1 MSVTQLT
8 QLAPADV
15 WRNRIYSGGWK
26 TGGAGT
32 IPVTEKA
39 TGAEMG
45 SIGCASAADVSA
57 AAAIA
62 TEAQRAWAATPGP
75 QRGDVLREVARLL
88 EVHKEEIAVQIVR
101 ETGSIRPKGQLEVKL
116 AIREILEAA
125 ALGSQP
131 TGMITTSDVKE
142 RHSVA
147 RRTPMGVVGV
157 ITPWNSPFILA
168 ARAIAPALATGNAV
182 LLKPDPQSPVSGG
195 VLYARLFEAAGL
207 PEGLF
212 HVLPG
217 AAETGD
223 ALVRDPLVN
232 MISFTG
238 STRVGQAIGAVAGG
252 LLKRASLELGGKNP
266 YIVLD
271 DVNVEAAASAGAWG
285 SFLHQGQVCMS
296 AGRHLVHERIADA
309 YIESLVRRAKA
320 LSVGDP
326 FKGNVHL
333 GPIINERQAENVDRI
348 VAESVSKGAKLLAG
362 GTRDGLFF
370 NPTVLV
376 DVAPGMPAFEEEI
389 FGPVAAVTVFKNDDE
404 AVTLANQNRY
414 GLVAAVACSD
424 LRRARRIA
432 DRLHAGIVHINDQT
446 VMHEVFGP
454 MGGLGL
460 SGNGHNYSTLT
471 NIDQFTEWQWV
482 TSRDELPAYPF

>member
-1 MSVTQLT
+1 MSVTE
-8 QLAPADV
+8 LAPANV
-15 WRNRIYSGGWK
+15 WRNNIFSGGWK

-62 TEAQRAWAATPGP
+62 ADAQRAWAATPGP

-131 TGMITTSDVKE
+131 TGMITTSDVKG

-147 RRTPMGVVGV
+147 RRIPMGVVGV

-182 LLKPDPQSPVSGG
+182 LLKPDPQSPVCGG
-195 VLYARLFEAAGL
+195 VMYARLFEAAGL

-217 AAETGD
+217 GADTGD

-238 STRVGQAIGAVAGG
+238 STQVGQTIGAVAGG

-271 DVNVEAAASAGAWG
+271 DVDVEAAASAGAWG

-296 AGRHLVHERIADA
+296 AGRHLVHESIADA
-309 YIESLVRRAKA
+309 YIESLVRRARA

-326 FKGNVHL
+326 FKGNFHL
-333 GPIINERQAENVDRI
+333 GPIINERQAANVDRI
-348 VAESVSKGAKLLAG
+348 VAESGSKGAKVLAG
-362 GTRDGLFF
+362 GSRDGLFF
-370 NPTVLV
+370 KPTVMV

-404 AVTLANQNRY
+404 AVTFANQNRY
-414 GLVAAVACSD
+414 GLVAAVASAD
-424 LRRARRIA
+424 LRRAQRIA
-432 DRLHAGIVHINDQT
+432 DRLHAGIIHINDQT
-446 VMHEVFGP
+446 VNHEVFGP

-482 TSRDELPAYPF
+482 TSRDDLPAFPF

>member
-1 MSVTQLT
+1 MSVTE
-8 QLAPADV
+8 LAPADV
-15 WRNRIYSGGWK
+15 WRDKIYSNGWR
-26 TGGAGT
+26 TGSAGT

-39 TGAEMG
+39 TGAELG
-45 SIGCASAADVSA
+45 SIGCASTADVSA

-62 TEAQRAWAATPGP
+62 KDAQSAWAARPGP
-75 QRGDVLREVARLL
+75 QRGDILREVVRLL
-88 EVHKEEIAVQIVR
+88 QVHREEIALQIVR
-101 ETGSIRPKGQLEVKL
+101 ETGSIRQKGQMEVQM

-131 TGMITTSDVKE
+131 SGMITASDVRG

-147 RRTPMGVVGV
+147 RRIPLGVVGV

-182 LLKPDPQSPVSGG
+182 LLKPDPQSSVSGG

-207 PEGLF
+207 PEGLL

-217 AAETGD
+217 GAETGA

-252 LLKRASLELGGKNP
+252 LLKRANLELGGKNP

-271 DVNVEAAASAGAWG
+271 DVDVEAAASAGAWG
-285 SFLHQGQVCMS
+285 SYLHQGQVCM
-296 AGRHLVHERIADA
+296 AVGRHLVHERIAEA
-309 YIESLVRRAKA
+309 YVESLVRKTET
-320 LSVGDP
+320 LVVGDP
-326 FKGNVHL
+326 FKSNVHL
-333 GPIINERQAENVDRI
+333 GPVVNERQAANVARI
-348 VAESVSKGAKLLAG
+348 VADSVSKGAKILAG

-370 NPTVLV
+370 KPTVMV
-376 DVAPGMPAFEEEI
+376 DVAPGMPVFEEEI
-389 FGPVAAVTVFKNDDE
+389 FGPVAAVTVFRNDDE
-404 AVTLANQNRY
+404 AVTLANQTRY
-414 GLVAAVACSD
+414 GLVAAVASAD
-424 LRRARRIA
+424 LRRAQRIA

-482 TSRDELPAYPF
+482 TSRDQLPAYPF

>member
-1 MSVTQLT
+1 MSVTE
-8 QLAPADV
+8 LASADV
-15 WRNRIYSGGWK
+15 WRNKIYSGGWK
-26 TGGAGT
+26 TGAAGT

-62 TEAQRAWAATPGP
+62 TDAQRAWAATPGP

-142 RHSVA
+142 RHSLA
-147 RRTPMGVVGV
+147 RRIPMGVVGV

-238 STRVGQAIGAVAGG
+238 STR
-252 LLKRASLELGGKNP
+252 
-266 YIVLD
+266 
-271 DVNVEAAASAGAWG
+271 
-285 SFLHQGQVCMS
+285 
-296 AGRHLVHERIADA
+296 
-309 YIESLVRRAKA
+309 
-320 LSVGDP
+320 
-326 FKGNVHL
+326 
-333 GPIINERQAENVDRI
+333 
-348 VAESVSKGAKLLAG
+348 
-362 GTRDGLFF
+362 
-370 NPTVLV
+370 
-376 DVAPGMPAFEEEI
+376 
-389 FGPVAAVTVFKNDDE
+389 
-404 AVTLANQNRY
+404 
-414 GLVAAVACSD
+414 
-424 LRRARRIA
+424 
-432 DRLHAGIVHINDQT
+432 
-446 VMHEVFGP
+446 
-454 MGGLGL
+454 
-460 SGNGHNYSTLT
+460 
-471 NIDQFTEWQWV
+471 
-482 TSRDELPAYPF
+482 

>member
-1 MSVTQLT
+1 MSVTE
-8 QLAPADV
+8 LAPADV
-15 WRNRIYSGGWK
+15 WRNKIYSGGWK

-39 TGAEMG
+39 TGAEMAA
-45 SIGCASAADVSA
+45 IGCASAADVSA

-62 TEAQRAWAATPGP
+62 ADAQRAWAATPGP

-88 EVHKEEIAVQIVR
+88 EVHKEEIAIQIVR

-131 TGMITTSDVKE
+131 SGMITTSDVKE

-147 RRTPMGVVGV
+147 RRIPIGVVGV

-217 AAETGD
+217 GAETGD
-223 ALVRDPLVN
+223 ALVRDPLVK

-238 STRVGQAIGAVAGG
+238 STRVGQAIGAVAGS
-252 LLKRASLELGGKNP
+252 LLKRTSLELGGKNP

-271 DVNVEAAASAGAWG
+271 DVDVEAAASAGAWG

-296 AGRHLVHERIADA
+296 AGRHLVHESIADA
-309 YIESLVRRAKA
+309 YIESLVRRASA

-326 FKGNVHL
+326 FKGNFHL
-333 GPIINERQAENVDRI
+333 GPIINERQAANVDRI
-348 VAESVSKGAKLLAG
+348 VEESASKGAKVLAG
-362 GTRDGLFF
+362 GTRDGLFYK
-370 NPTVLV
+370 PTVMV

-389 FGPVAAVTVFKNDDE
+389 FGPVAAVTVFKNDDQ
-404 AVTLANQNRY
+404 AVSLANQNRY
-414 GLVAAVACSD
+414 GLVAAVASSD
-424 LRRARRIA
+424 SRRAQRIA
-432 DRLHAGIVHINDQT
+432 DRLHAGIIHINDQT
-446 VMHEVFGP
+446 VNHEVFGP

-471 NIDQFTEWQWV
+471 NMDQFTEWQWV

>member
-1 MSVTQLT
+1 MSVTD
-8 QLAPADV
+8 LAPASV
-15 WRNRIYSGGWK
+15 WHNTIFSGKWK

-39 TGAEMG
+39 TGEVLA
-45 SIGCASAADVSA
+45 SVGCASVADVSS

-62 TEAQRAWAATPGP
+62 TDAQRAWAATPGP
-75 QRGDVLREVARLL
+75 QRGDILREVARLL
-88 EVHKEEIAVQIVR
+88 QVHQEEIALQIVR
-101 ETGSIRPKGQLEVKL
+101 ETGSIRPKGELEVKL
-116 AIREILEAA
+116 AIREILEGA
-125 ALGSQP
+125 ALASQP
-131 TGMITTSDVKE
+131 TGIVTTSDVKG

-147 RRTPMGVVGV
+147 RRIPLGVVGV
-157 ITPWNSPFILA
+157 ITPWNSPLILA

-182 LLKPDPQSPVSGG
+182 LLKPDPQTPVSGG

-217 AAETGD
+217 GAETGD
-223 ALVRDPLVN
+223 AMVRHPLVD

-271 DVNVEAAASAGAWG
+271 DVDVEAAASAGAWG

-296 AGRHLVHERIADA
+296 AGRHLVQESIADA
-309 YIESLVRRAKA
+309 YIESLVRRTRA

-326 FKGNVHL
+326 FKGDVHL
-333 GPIINERQAENVDRI
+333 GPLINERQAENVDRI
-348 VAESVSKGAKLLAG
+348 IADSAGKGAKVRAG
-362 GTRDGLFF
+362 GSRDGLFF
-370 NPTVLV
+370 EPTVMV
-376 DVAPGMPAFEEEI
+376 DVAPGMPAFDEEI
-389 FGPVAAVTVFKNDDE
+389 FGPVAAVTVFKNDDD
-404 AVTLANQNRY
+404 AVSLANQNRY
-414 GLVAAVACSD
+414 GLVAAVASSD
-424 LRRARRIA
+424 LRRAQRIA

-454 MGGLGL
+454 MGGLGS

-471 NIDQFTEWQWV
+471 NADQFTEWQWV
-482 TSRDELPAYPF
+482 TSRDDLPAYPF

>member
-1 MSVTQLT
+1 MSGT
-8 QLAPADV
+8 QLAPEDV
-15 WRNRIYSGGWK
+15 WRDKIYSGGWK

-39 TGAEMG
+39 TGAVLGE
-45 SIGCASAADVSA
+45 IGCASAADVSA
-57 AAAIA
+57 AAAFA
-62 TEAQRAWAATPGP
+62 ADAQNAWAATPGP

-88 EVHKEEIAVQIVR
+88 QVHREEIALQIVR
-101 ETGSIRPKGQLEVKL
+101 ETGSIRQKGQMEVQM

-131 TGMITTSDVKE
+131 SGMITASDVKG

-147 RRTPMGVVGV
+147 RRIPLGVVGV

-182 LLKPDPQSPVSGG
+182 LLKPDPQSSVSGG
-195 VLYARLFEAAGL
+195 VLYARLFDAAGL
-207 PEGLF
+207 PEGLL

-217 AAETGD
+217 GAETGD

-252 LLKRASLELGGKNP
+252 LLKRANLELGGKNP

-271 DVNVEAAASAGAWG
+271 DVDIEAAASAGAWG
-285 SFLHQGQVCMS
+285 SYLHQGQVCM
-296 AGRHLVHERIADA
+296 AVGRHLVHERIAEA
-309 YIESLVRRAKA
+309 YVESLVRKTEA
-320 LSVGDP
+320 LQVGDP
-326 FKGNVHL
+326 FKGHVHL
-333 GPIINERQAENVDRI
+333 GPIVNERQAENVDRI
-348 VAESVSKGAKLLAG
+348 IADSVSKGAKILAG
-362 GTRDGLFF
+362 GSRDGLFF
-370 NPTVLV
+370 KPTVMV
-376 DVAPGMPAFEEEI
+376 DVAPGMPVFEEEI
-389 FGPVAAVTVFKNDDE
+389 FGPVAAVTVFRNDDE
-404 AVTLANQNRY
+404 AVRLANQTHY
-414 GLVAAVACSD
+414 GLVAAVASAD
-424 LRRARRIA
+424 LRRAQRIA

-446 VMHEVFGP
+446 IMHEVFGP

-460 SGNGHNYSTLT
+460 SGNGQNYSTLT
-471 NIDQFTEWQWV
+471 NADQFTEWQWV
-482 TSRDELPAYPF
+482 TSRDSLPAYPF

>member
-1 MSVTQLT
+1 MSVTE
-8 QLAPADV
+8 LAPADV
-15 WRNRIYSGGWK
+15 WRNKIYSGGWK
-26 TGGAGT
+26 AAGGGT

-39 TGAEMG
+39 TGEEMG

-62 TEAQRAWAATPGP
+62 ADAQRAWAATPGP

-88 EVHKEEIAVQIVR
+88 QVHADEIARQIIR
-101 ETGSIRPKGQLEVKL
+101 ETGSIRPKGHLEVKL
-116 AIREILEAA
+116 AIRETLEGA
-125 ALGSQP
+125 ALASQP
-131 TGMITTSDVKE
+131 TGMITTSDMKG

-147 RRTPMGVVGV
+147 RRIPMGVVGV
-157 ITPWNSPFILA
+157 ITPWNSPLILA

-182 LLKPDPQSPVSGG
+182 LLKPDPQSSVCGG
-195 VLYARLFEAAGL
+195 VLFARLFEAAGL
-207 PEGLF
+207 PDGLF

-217 AAETGD
+217 GAETGD

-238 STRVGQAIGAVAGG
+238 STGVGQAIGAVAGG
-252 LLKRASLELGGKNP
+252 LLKRANLELGGKNP

-271 DVNVEAAASAGAWG
+271 DVDVEAAASAGAWG

-296 AGRHLVHERIADA
+296 AGRHLVQQSIADA
-309 YIESLVRRAKA
+309 YIESLVRRANA

-326 FKGNVHL
+326 FKGDFHL
-333 GPIINERQAENVDRI
+333 GPIVNERQAANVDRI
-348 VAESVSKGAKLLAG
+348 VAESAGKGAKILAG
-362 GTRDGLFF
+362 GSRDGLFYK
-370 NPTVLV
+370 PTVMV
-376 DVAPGMPAFEEEI
+376 DVAPGMPVFEEEI
-389 FGPVAAVTVFKNDDE
+389 FGPVAAVTVVKDDDE
-404 AVTLANQNRY
+404 AVALANQNRY
-414 GLVAAVACSD
+414 GLVAAVASSD
-424 LRRARRIA
+424 LRRAQRVA

-454 MGGLGL
+454 MGGLGM

-471 NIDQFTEWQWV
+471 NADQFTEWQWM
-482 TSRDELPAYPF
+482 TSRENLPAYPF

>member
-238 STRVGQAIGAVAGG
+238 STRVGQAIGALAGG

-296 AGRHLVHERIADA
+296 AGRHLVHERIADT

-424 LRRARRIA
+424 LRRAQRIA